1 MQQVEVSNRIWKIP
15 LKEFFF
21 QRLCKSITRA
31 IQCHDKKNLK
41 KIKYNF
47 QHPHHLLAVSIQ
59 RLCGI
64 FPPRL
69 PARVKRRVRVNKH
82 RQRAWMTDIETI
94 TKTKGF
100 QVDSLSM
107 EDGPAARRGSRQK
120 AWLRESDP
128 ILTFTYWRVGEWG
141 GKNKNKELK
150 HTKKEKIIII
160 NATSRR
166 TTLLSRRYL
175 EKNSAADRLDWI
187 RRNVMESKY
196 LG

>member
-1 MQQVEVSNRIWKIP
+1 VQQVEVSNRIWKIP

-120 AWLRESDP
+120 A
-128 ILTFTYWRVGEWG
+128 
-141 GKNKNKELK
+141 
-150 HTKKEKIIII
+150 
-160 NATSRR
+160 
-166 TTLLSRRYL
+166 
-175 EKNSAADRLDWI
+175 
-187 RRNVMESKY
+187 
-196 LG
+196 